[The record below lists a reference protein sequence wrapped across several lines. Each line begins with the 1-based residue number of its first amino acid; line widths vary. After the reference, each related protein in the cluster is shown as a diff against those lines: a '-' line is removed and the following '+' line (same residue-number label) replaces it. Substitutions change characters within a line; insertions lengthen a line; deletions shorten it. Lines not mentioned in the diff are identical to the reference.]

1 MKIKYSEAFYSI
13 QGEGRWVGT
22 PSVFLRMFGCNFECR
37 GFGQGRDQSKWL
49 PKDQMPHVTDP
60 NRLNY
65 KSYHDLPV
73 PKIGCDTSA
82 SWSHLYKHIATIEEN
97 SVVAKELLNLT
108 PRKNWNDI
116 HLIITGGEPM
126 LWQKQIPDLLSQK
139 AFEGL
144 EHVTIE
150 TNATQKF
157 TPAFKEFLD
166 ERHGAGIYITWS
178 CSPKLGISGEDW
190 KDAIKPEVVQEYNRV
205 RNSELYLKFVV
216 QDREDI
222 KEVITAQHAYGLNVP
237 VYLMPCGGTVEG
249 LELTEKGV
257 AELALKY
264 GYRFSPRLHV
274 HLFGNAWGT

>member
-37 GFGQGRDQSKWL
+37 GFGQGRDKSKWV

-65 KSYHDLPV
+65 KSYQELPV

-82 SWSHLYKHIATIEEN
+82 TWSHLYKHIATNEES
-97 SVVAKELLNLT
+97 SVIAQKLLNLT
-108 PRKNWNDI
+108 PHKSWNNI
-116 HLIITGGEPM
+116 HLILTGGEPM
-126 LWQKQIPDLLSQK
+126 LWQKKLPDLLSQK

-144 EHVTIE
+144 EHITIE
-150 TNATQKF
+150 TNSTQKL
-157 TPAFKEFLD
+157 TPNLKEFLNALNI
-166 ERHGAGIYITWS
+166 HITWS
-178 CSPKLGISGEDW
+178 CSPKLSISGENW

-205 RNSELYLKFVV
+205 KNSELYLKFVV
-216 QDREDI
+216 QNEDDMI
-222 KEVITAQHAYGLNVP
+222 EVKTAQHAYGLNVP
-237 VYLMPCGGTVEG
+237 VYLMPVGGTIEG
-249 LELTEKGV
+249 LELTEKDV
-257 AELALKY
+257 AKLALEY

>member
-1 MKIKYSEAFYSI
+1 
-13 QGEGRWVGT
+13 
-22 PSVFLRMFGCNFECR
+22 MFGCNFECR

>member
-37 GFGQGRDQSKWL
+37 GFGQGKDQSKWL

-65 KSYHDLPV
+65 KSYQELPV

-82 SWSHLYKHIATIEEN
+82 TWSHLYKHIATNEE
-97 SVVAKELLNLT
+97 SSIIAQKLLDLT
-108 PRKNWNDI
+108 PRKSWHGI
-116 HLIITGGEPM
+116 HLILTGGEPM
-126 LWQKQIPDLLSQK
+126 LWQKKLPDLLSQK

-144 EHVTIE
+144 EHITIE
-150 TNATQKF
+150 TNSTQKL
-157 TPAFKEFLD
+157 TPNLKEFLD
-166 ERHGAGIYITWS
+166 ASNIHITWS
-178 CSPKLGISGEDW
+178 CSPKLSISGENW
-190 KDAIKPEVVQEYNRV
+190 TDAIKPEVVQEYNRV
-205 RNSELYLKFVV
+205 KNSELYLKFVV
-216 QDREDI
+216 QNEDDMI
-222 KEVITAQHAYGLNVP
+222 EVKTAQHVYGLNVP
-237 VYLMPCGGTVEG
+237 VYLMPVGGTVEG
-249 LELTEKGV
+249 LELTEKQV
-257 AELALKY
+257 ANVALKY

>member
-97 SVVAKELLNLT
+97 SVVAKKLLNLT

-166 ERHGAGIYITWS
+166 ERHGAGVYITWS
-178 CSPKLGISGEDW
+178 CSPKLSISGEDW

-216 QDREDI
+216 HDNKDI
-222 KEVITAQHAYGLNVP
+222 KEVKTAQHAYGLNAP

>member
-37 GFGQGRDQSKWL
+37 GFGQGRDQTKWV

-65 KSYHDLPV
+65 KSYQELPV
-73 PKIGCDTSA
+73 PTIGCDTSA
-82 SWSHLYKHIATIEEN
+82 TWSHLYKHIATNEE
-97 SVVAKELLNLT
+97 SSIIAQKLLDLT
-108 PRKNWNDI
+108 PRKSWHSI
-116 HLIITGGEPM
+116 HLILTGGEPM
-126 LWQKQIPDLLSQK
+126 LWQKKLPDLLSQK

-144 EHVTIE
+144 EHITIE
-150 TNATQKF
+150 TNSTQKL
-157 TPAFKEFLD
+157 TPNLKEFLD
-166 ERHGAGIYITWS
+166 ALNIHITWS
-178 CSPKLGISGEDW
+178 CSPKLSISGENW

-205 RNSELYLKFVV
+205 KNSELYLKFVV
-216 QDREDI
+216 QNEDDMI
-222 KEVITAQHAYGLNVP
+222 EVKTAQHAYGLNVP
-237 VYLMPCGGTVEG
+237 VYLMPVGGTIEG
-249 LELTEKGV
+249 LELTEKDV
-257 AELALKY
+257 AKLALEY

>member
-37 GFGQGRDQSKWL
+37 GFGQGRDKSKWL
-49 PKDQMPHVTDP
+49 PKKYMPHVTDP
-60 NRLNY
+60 NRMNY

-73 PKIGCDTSA
+73 PEIGCDTSA
-82 SWSHLYKHIATIEEN
+82 SWSYLYKHIATNEEN
-97 SVVAKELLNLT
+97 SVIAEKLLNLT
-108 PRKNWNDI
+108 PHKNWDGI
-116 HLIITGGEPM
+116 HLILTGGEPM
-126 LWQKQIPDLLSQK
+126 LWQKQLPDLLSQEEF
-139 AFEGL
+139 AGL
-144 EHVTIE
+144 EHITIE
-150 TNATQKF
+150 TNATQKL
-157 TPAFKEFLD
+157 TPFFKNFLD
-166 ERHGAGIYITWS
+166 AYKIHITWS

-216 QDREDI
+216 QDNEDI
-222 KEVITAQHAYGLNVP
+222 KEVKTAQHVYGLNAP

-249 LELTEKGV
+249 LELTEKDV

>member
-65 KSYHDLPV
+65 KSYHELPV
-73 PKIGCDTSA
+73 PEIGCDTSA
-82 SWSHLYKHIATIEEN
+82 SWSHLYKHIATKEET
-97 SVVAKELLNLT
+97 SVVAEKLLDLT
-108 PRKNWNDI
+108 PHKNWDNI

-126 LWQKQIPDLLSQK
+126 LWQKQFPDLLSQK
-139 AFEGL
+139 ALHGL
-144 EHVTIE
+144 EHITFE
-150 TNATQKF
+150 TNATQKL

-166 ERHGAGIYITWS
+166 ERHGSGIHITWS
-178 CSPKLGISGEDW
+178 CSPKLKISGENW

-216 QDREDI
+216 QDEDDI
-222 KEVITAQHAYGLNVP
+222 IEVKTAQHAYGLNVP
-237 VYLMPCGGTVEG
+237 VYLMPCGGTEEG
-249 LELTEKGV
+249 LELTEKKV
-257 AELALKY
+257 AELALKNGFRY
-264 GYRFSPRLHV
+264 SPRLQV